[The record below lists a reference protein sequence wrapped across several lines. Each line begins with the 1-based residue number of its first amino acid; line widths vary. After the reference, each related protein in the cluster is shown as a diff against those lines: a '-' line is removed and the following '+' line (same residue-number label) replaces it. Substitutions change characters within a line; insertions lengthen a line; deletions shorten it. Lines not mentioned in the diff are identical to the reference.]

1 MDHLRHSGCAM
12 ISSPP
17 QRSRQL
23 PRRNRLAG
31 SALELSFS
39 SLTQKFRATA
49 GERRLLAGSRAWTR
63 MVSAIT
69 TSARQRV
76 SRPERKLT
84 GGLIVGNC
92 APDCALTRVYPRQT
106 PSLTGKHRET
116 SFGRQVVEAIGEE
129 VLRYVST
136 SVERLAFQACLIDRS
151 SISPFEINHLQA
163 RYRVTNDL
171 CPNCAPT
178 LLAPPNILTELRRS
192 RDDLEQ
198 R

>member
-12 ISSPP
+12 TSSPP

-31 SALELSFS
+31 SAPELS
-39 SLTQKFRATA
+39 SLTQKFRVTA
-49 GERRLLAGSRAWTR
+49 VERRLPAGSRAWSR
-63 MVSAIT
+63 MVSAVT
-69 TSARQRV
+69 TSARKRV
-76 SRPERKLT
+76 SRSERKLT

-116 SFGRQVVEAIGEE
+116 SFGSQVVEAIGEK

-136 SVERLAFQACLIDRS
+136 SVERLAFQACSFNHSD
-151 SISPFEINHLQA
+151 ISPFDSLRSLRAERPNFA
-163 RYRVTNDL
+163 RRQDG
-171 CPNCAPT
+171 
-178 LLAPPNILTELRRS
+178 S
-192 RDDLEQ
+192 
-198 R
+198 